1 VHNVLQNVQKTQIL
15 NDILKFFALQAAS
28 FAPEYSPNSKQP
40 LPRRKVGKVGKL
52 GSDSK
57 KVGSDSKEKIES
69 DPSFGG

>member
-1 VHNVLQNVQKTQIL
+1 
-15 NDILKFFALQAAS
+15 
-28 FAPEYSPNSKQP
+28 
-40 LPRRKVGKVGKL
+40 VGKVGKV